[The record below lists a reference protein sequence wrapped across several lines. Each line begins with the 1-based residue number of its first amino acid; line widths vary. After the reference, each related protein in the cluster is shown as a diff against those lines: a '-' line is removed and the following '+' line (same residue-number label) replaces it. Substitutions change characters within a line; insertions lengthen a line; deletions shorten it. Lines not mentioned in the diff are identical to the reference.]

1 MFKAQQFVIFIP
13 LFCHMARRNHHK
25 HNNLKFSCLLR
36 SLNLQ
41 VELAQDYCYF
51 HRRFSSQD
59 TRSIVLHRCR
69 SEDMSIQHIHSNDRR
84 TSEKNS
90 RPLSCTCLCCKEEKD
105 YLKILLGDIFKVS
118 FTISSLTYNWTCMLR
133 YNLQSLCLSLERFED
148 FDLTILMRKK
158 RK

>member
-59 TRSIVLHRCR
+59 TRSILLHRCR

-90 RPLSCTCLCCKEEKD
+90 RPLSCTCLCCKEEKR
-105 YLKILLGDIFKVS
+105 LIWKFFLVIFS
-118 FTISSLTYNWTCMLR
+118 RSALPFLHWHTIGHVCYA
-133 YNLQSLCLSLERFED
+133 
-148 FDLTILMRKK
+148 TIYSHCV
-158 RK
+158 